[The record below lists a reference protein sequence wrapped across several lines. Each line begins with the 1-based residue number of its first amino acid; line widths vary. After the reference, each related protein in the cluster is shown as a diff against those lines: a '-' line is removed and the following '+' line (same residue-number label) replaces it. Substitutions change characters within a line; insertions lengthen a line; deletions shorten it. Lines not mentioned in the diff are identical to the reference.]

1 MTTHADTAESREVLV
16 LRGLHR
22 SYGKVEAVA
31 GIDLQVAAGETLA
44 LLGPNGAGKST
55 TLAMVLGLL
64 APSSGQVSVL
74 GRTPHQAI
82 ADGLVGALLQSG
94 SGSGL
99 PPGTRIFRTASGPR
113 TDASPERTGWTDLT
127 QLRE

>member
-1 MTTHADTAESREVLV
+1 MTTQANTAESGEVLV
-16 LRGLHR
+16 LRGLRR

-64 APSSGQVSVL
+64 APSSGAVSVL
-74 GRTPHQAI
+74 GRTPHRAI

-94 SGSGL
+94 AGSAAARRAG
-99 PPGTRIFRTASGPR
+99 R
-113 TDASPERTGWTDLT
+113 
-127 QLRE
+127 

>member
-1 MTTHADTAESREVLV
+1 MTQANTTQSGKILE
-16 LRGLHR
+16 LRGLRR

-74 GRTPHQAI
+74 GRAPRHAI

-94 SGSGL
+94 AGSGL
-99 PPGTRIFRTASGPR
+99 PA
-113 TDASPERTGWTDLT
+113 
-127 QLRE
+127 